1 MSIQMAVRSQA
12 ARPWPRPLGEQ
23 WSRRRAPAG
32 RYAGRRLAALT
43 DQNINTARPLAVY
56 LLLCLSVC
64 LSVCLC
70 VCQQRV
76 TLQTHARAHKIN

>member
-1 MSIQMAVRSQA
+1 MAVRSQA

-23 WSRRRAPAG
+23 WGRRRAPAG
-32 RYAGRRLAALT
+32 RLAGRRLAALT

-64 LSVCLC
+64 LC
-70 VCQQRV
+70 VWQRV